1 MKKQFILILTIAL
14 ASCSGE
20 LHYNCN
26 YLKDIVISEDRSKL
40 TIMQDGEVEEILY
53 RVDEGE
59 FTNLF
64 ESKNGE
70 QMFQHSKQK
79 NTLTSVR
86 TFNDRIFAHDCLRK

>member
-1 MKKQFILILTIAL
+1 MKRQFILILVVAL

-59 FTNLF
+59 FTNRF
-64 ESKNGE
+64 ESKDGR

-86 TFNDRIFAHDCLRK
+86 NFSNRIFAHYCLRK